1 MVNNDILIRLRYAL
15 NITDLKLVEL
25 FELAGMPLSAEA
37 LRLLF
42 LKEGEEGYRE
52 CDGPTLGAFLEGL
65 VISRRGRKEGA
76 PSAGPVGAANSA
88 APGAA
93 PAGAANSAAKSAAA
107 KPAWAR
113 QPSNNDVL
121 KAVRIAL
128 QLREEDI
135 VAILRSVNVDA
146 SKSEINAL
154 FRRKDQDN
162 FRQCGDQFLRNF
174 LAGVTKKYRV

>member
-37 LRLLF
+37 LRPLF

-65 VISRRGRKEGA
+65 VISKRGRKEGA
-76 PSAGPVGAANSA
+76 PSAGP
-88 APGAA
+88 
-93 PAGAANSAAKSAAA
+93 AGAA
-107 KPAWAR
+107 KPAWVG

-121 KAVRIAL
+121 KAVRVAL

-135 VAILRSVNVDA
+135 VAILRSVDVDA

-154 FRRKDQDN
+154 FRRKDQEN
-162 FRQCGDQFLRNF
+162 FRPCGDQFLRNF

>member
-37 LRLLF
+37 LRPLF

-52 CDGPTLGAFLEGL
+52 CDSPTLGAFLEGL

-76 PSAGPVGAANSA
+76 PV
-88 APGAA
+88 
-93 PAGAANSAAKSAAA
+93 A
-107 KPAWAR
+107 KPAWVS

-154 FRRKDQDN
+154 FRRKDQEN
-162 FRQCGDQFLRNF
+162 FRPCGDQFLRNF